1 MVDASS
7 QAVRPGHHQRP
18 VSRVRVLALG
28 ALQAR
33 SVQCCVVAQTR
44 NWQGPGRPPE
54 HNVPGT
60 PAPGSI
66 GFWSTTGH
74 GDFPRPSFFHSQ
86 TTRLML
92 IAEELLDSAPWGCK
106 VYV

>member
-7 QAVRPGHHQRP
+7 CQAGPSPASSVQSVG
-18 VSRVRVLALG
+18 ACNGG

-86 TTRLML
+86 TTRLTL